1 MSFSSAATSIVQFQL
16 SFRNLKAVDVALPAD
31 PLAIVSCASG
41 TPQGAAR
48 CWAELGRTEC
58 KANSTNPNFHHK
70 IIVSL
75 PRQDSATEDELLR
88 VDVYD
93 LGKSAV
99 AGFDPLACSPSCY
112 LGGVCFS
119 ARSIVQRLPSDAEA
133 FTDPISL
140 FFELIGSSSAL
151 SGSLPHTAVQAP
163 QEFNVML
170 AATPTPFCILQCC
183 PVASNQSSFASFESY
198 NNVQIASKYPRTS
211 YANSKKCSTSVLST
225 LDRRD
230 ALVMT
235 QSIAAYA
242 YDKRLLRRATI
253 IRHCEIV
260 YNMRRYS
267 FSHMYPAFSKT
278 HRASRLLLMNDW
290 AALRVTML
298 ELLQLAREQPAQFF
312 AFSAHGQQPLSCMVN
327 SCLYSLADRLKQTNT
342 TAETIDTHDF
352 PDVFTVI
359 AALTEGMLSQARK
372 LPDADAVAFRARY
385 NADTL
390 DLAVQ
395 REVQM
400 LISRPHAA
408 TDSTYVTVSCGKR
421 AEHA

>member
-1 MSFSSAATSIVQFQL
+1 MQQPQLPGQSGGSPAVVASDLPSFDAAAERATSATISTSEPDSVAASQSKSPGVIASNMPLPIPTGQANAATPPAKRKTFAIKPLPQAASALLRATPSATPPPNPAQLQVQTDGGGTPLPPRGRIQRAATFLHRASSPQLCSGTELTELSVSSTTTSIVQFQL
-16 SFRNLKAVDVALPAD
+16 SFRNIKAIDVALLAD

-41 TPQGAAR
+41 TPQGGAR

-93 LGKSAV
+93 LGKAAV
-99 AGFDPLACSPSCY
+99 AGFDPSACSPSCY

-119 ARSIVQRLPSDAEA
+119 ARSIVQRLPSDTEA

-151 SGSLPHTAVQAP
+151 SGSLPHILVQTP

-183 PVASNQSSFASFESY
+183 PVASNQSSFESY
-198 NNVQIASKYPRTS
+198 NSVQIASKYPRSS
-211 YANSKKCSTSVLST
+211 YANMKKCSTSVLST

-235 QSIAAYA
+235 QSIAAYS
-242 YDKRLLRRATI
+242 YDARQSSV
-253 IRHCEIV
+253 IV
-260 YNMRRYS
+260 
-267 FSHMYPAFSKT
+267 K
-278 HRASRLLLMNDW
+278 
-290 AALRVTML
+290 
-298 ELLQLAREQPAQFF
+298 LLQYAQVLFF
-312 AFSAHGQQPLSCMVN
+312 AHVPCVL
-327 SCLYSLADRLKQTNT
+327 
-342 TAETIDTHDF
+342 
-352 PDVFTVI
+352 
-359 AALTEGMLSQARK
+359 
-372 LPDADAVAFRARY
+372 
-385 NADTL
+385 
-390 DLAVQ
+390 
-395 REVQM
+395 
-400 LISRPHAA
+400 
-408 TDSTYVTVSCGKR
+408 
-421 AEHA
+421 